1 MAAVDRTR
9 GLGGLPEAECLVV
22 FGEGGQW
29 IGAGE
34 GMEGEIPPRDGWET
48 RRLVGRRVSVLRAR

>member
-22 FGEGGQW
+22 FEEGANG
-29 IGAGE
+29 
-34 GMEGEIPPRDGWET
+34 
-48 RRLVGRRVSVLRAR
+48 LVLAREWKVRFLRGTGGRREDW